1 MRSKASK
8 SIENCGY
15 YSMNAVLV
23 SKNYFIEKIDFDS
36 FSKII
41 YQTKEHPSTFF
52 LDHLKRHSKS
62 Y

>member
-1 MRSKASK
+1 
-8 SIENCGY
+8 
-15 YSMNAVLV
+15 MNAVLV